1 MRQKTKAVVMILIL
15 LASVMFISGCTQQES
30 GVKSTDDVSRVVTN
44 ISSGVQN
51 VGSVLEDIDQSLG
64 GT

>member
-1 MRQKTKAVVMILIL
+1 MIVIL
-15 LASVMFISGCTQQES
+15 VLVAAMIFISGCTVQES

-51 VGSVLEDIDQSLG
+51 VGSVLQDIDQSLG